1 MKRLLTLLFLFLCS
15 FVSHAQITFTSADIA
30 SVGWVN
36 VMQKDTLTGSVNFG
50 NRGANQVYD
59 FHTLQ
64 NNVPDSLFYLAPT
77 SAQTSAIPGATLAI
91 TGDHS
96 TYVFAKNQ
104 STLFSYVGG
113 QAVINGTTLLTPF
126 TPVDTGYKFATTY
139 GQHFAGTYGF
149 TTTQPGSAFGQPAI
163 YQVRI
168 TNTTKYKDTI
178 DGWGKVITPLGTYN
192 CLREHRIDSSSTL
205 LEYKLTAISPWAN
218 VPTSASLPSNP
229 IVSITNT
236 YNYLTKE
243 THGTVISF
251 TYDANGNP
259 KTASWSKTPPTPVAN
274 FGYTTGASG
283 SVAYHDSTT
292 GTPVTYSWNFG
303 DNTATSTSASP
314 NHTYTANGT
323 YYVCLTVTNVSGTS
337 THCDSV
343 HITNIVAATI
353 PPTAGNDTASLVQP
367 GTVTIHALANDVNH
381 NAGDTLCI
389 NSIIG
394 APAGWATISGC
405 NNIVY
410 HPLDSNYA
418 GLDTFYYKVCDIHVP
433 TLCDTAMVVVHVTV
447 PVVVQQPVIHYTLT
461 PANCSF
467 SLSDN
472 STNSDSTHYR
482 LVITGP
488 LTHLDTNLTSPSAYH
503 TPSGAYSGALSICIT
518 AYGPGGTVSRCDTVT
533 IGCVGINE
541 ISATQFSIYPNPASD
556 RILLDLSHVDQ
567 TTMSDIAAVE
577 VYDILGERIKAV
589 TVKTSNDIPVSD
601 LSTGIYMI
609 GLRDMKGNKRILG
622 KFEVMH

>member
-1 MKRLLTLLFLFLCS
+1 MKRLITLLSLSLCIAAT
-15 FVSHAQITFTSADIA
+15 HAQITFTTTDIA
-30 SVGWVN
+30 SAGWVN
-36 VMQKDTLTGSVNFG
+36 VMQKDTQTGAVNFG

-64 NNVPDSLFYLAPT
+64 NNVPDSLYYETPT
-77 SAQTSAIPGATLAI
+77 STQLSSVPGATLAL
-91 TGDHS
+91 TADHN
-96 TYVFAKNQ
+96 TYIFAKNQ
-104 STLFSYVGG
+104 SALFSYVGG
-113 QAVINGTTLLTPF
+113 QAVFNGTVLLTPF
-126 TPVDTGYKFATTY
+126 SPADTGYKFTTTY
-139 GQHFAGTYGF
+139 GQNFRGTYGF
-149 TTTQPGSAFGQPAI
+149 QVTRPGSDFGQPSI

-168 TNTTKYKDTI
+168 TNTTNYKDTI
-178 DGWGKVITPLGTYN
+178 DGWGKVITPLGTYD
-192 CLREHRIDSSSTL
+192 CLREHRIDSSATL
-205 LEYKLTAISPWAN
+205 LEYKLFSFSSWTN
-218 VPTSASLPSNP
+218 VPTGATLPANP
-229 IVSITNT
+229 ILSLTNN
-236 YNYLTKE
+236 YNYITKE
-243 THGTVISF
+243 AHGSVISF
-251 TYDANGNP
+251 TYDASGNP

-274 FGYTTGASG
+274 FGYTAGASG

-381 NAGDTLCI
+381 NVGDTLCI

-394 APAGWATISGC
+394 ASAGWATISGC
-405 NNIVY
+405 NNIIY

-433 TLCDTAMVVVHVTV
+433 TLCDTAMVVVNVTV
-447 PVVVQQPVIHYTLT
+447 PVVIQQPVISFTIHSGV
-461 PANCSF
+461 CSF
-467 SLSDN
+467 YI
-472 STNSDSTHYR
+472 TDSTLHADSTIYQF
-482 LVITGP
+482 TGGI
-488 LTHLDTNLTSPSAYH
+488 DTTIRNLQSYNTFASSAVRICVTAY
-503 TPSGAYSGALSICIT
+503 YSGGVVT
-518 AYGPGGTVSRCDTVT
+518 KCDTAQV
-533 IGCVGINE
+533 ICSGINE
-541 ISATQFSIYPNPASD
+541 IATSQFTLYPNPASD

-567 TTMSDIAAVE
+567 NTMSEIAAVE
-577 VYDILGERIKAV
+577 VYDILGNKLKTT
-589 TVKTSNDIPVSD
+589 TVKNSNDINVTD

-609 GLRDMKGNKRILG
+609 GLLDVKGNKRILG

>member
-1 MKRLLTLLFLFLCS
+1 MKRLFTLLSLSLCTLLS
-15 FVSHAQITFTSADIA
+15 FAQITFTSTDIA
-30 SVGWVN
+30 SAGWVN
-36 VMQKDTLTGSVNFG
+36 VMQKDTQTGTVNFG

-64 NNVPDSLFYLAPT
+64 NNLPDSLFYLTPT
-77 SAQTSAIPGATLAI
+77 SAQTSAVPGATLAI

-126 TPVDTGYKFATTY
+126 TPVDTGYKFTTTY

-218 VPTSASLPSNP
+218 VPTSAQLPSNP

-274 FGYTTGASG
+274 FGYTAGASG

-303 DNTATSTSASP
+303 DNTATSTSANP
-314 NHTYTANGT
+314 NHTYGANGT

-343 HITNIVAATI
+343 HITNIVASTT
-353 PPTAGNDTASLVQP
+353 PPTAGDDTASLLQP

-389 NSIIG
+389 NSLIG
-394 APAGWATISGC
+394 ATAGWATISGC

-433 TLCDTAMVVVHVTV
+433 TLCDTAMVVVNVTV
-447 PVVVQQPVIHYTLT
+447 PVVVQQPVIRTYFMYN
-461 PANCSF
+461 NCG
-467 SLSDN
+467 LIITD
-472 STNSDSTHYR
+472 STSNSDSVHYH
-482 LVITGP
+482 VTFNGFPSIDTIITNPYG
-488 LTHLDTNLTSPSAYH
+488 YH
-503 TPSGAYSGALSICIT
+503 TPTNLHGVVLVCIT
-518 AYGPGGTVSRCDTVT
+518 AYYQGGVVNKCDTAEVCT
-533 IGCVGINE
+533 MGINE
-541 ISATQFSIYPNPASD
+541 ISTSQFTIYPNPASD
-556 RILLDLSHVDQ
+556 RILLDLSHIDQ
-567 TTMSDIAAVE
+567 NTMSEIADVE
-577 VYDILGERIKAV
+577 VYNILGEKLKTE
-589 TVKTSNDIPVSD
+589 TVKASNEISVSD

-609 GLRDMKGNKRILG
+609 GLRDVKGNKRILG
-622 KFEVMH
+622 KFEVIH